1 MECRYCR
8 KTFSKGEHLRR
19 HERCHTGSRPFVC
32 ADCKRPFARQDALI
46 RHERLHTRKEGAEY
60 ASPASSAATQAPVL
74 SASMSQVV
82 NTGVRRTAPSAEA
95 GTPEQTWMEQQSM
108 NSDVPDML
116 QAPDIG
122 SDLIWPDSE
131 TLFQTI
137 MSMDSTNQWQM
148 PLGTLPFL
156 PGVQQAGSDICDN
169 QSNNFKSPD
178 SFDDRGP
185 AISAIPSGGS
195 HRAVHDVS
203 KMVSNLSSSVTA
215 AIEATSITSVFLD
228 ECLHMFFVR
237 FIPTFPVLHRA
248 TFVFR
253 ESTQP
258 LLLNAMAIGSL
269 YLGPKDSIA
278 KGEALWRLAHIA
290 VATNWETLIT
300 HRGPYDSCKGVQ
312 LVLTALL
319 GQVYGA
325 LSKNRDVR
333 TTSQAFH
340 AIGFFWARHCGMFDN
355 SPYPAT
361 NLPPLNAPEATI
373 DQEWRIWTARE
384 IQQRALLGHYVL
396 DGLTARM
403 SGRPTSVRHAANS
416 LNLPSGEAAFGASTG
431 IAWLNCMHSE
441 NPNPPTFRSI
451 FSSLFSLQ
459 SPPPTNHT
467 FSAFSFRVILE
478 GLQSLV
484 SDCADDHATVGVPA
498 KPEVRTALLQVY
510 TWITASTHL
519 PSADT
524 LEILLQWHTTCLNAC
539 IDSSLLCRHI
549 CARYSI
555 SQHVWGGSQAAIQG
569 LDLVKW
575 ANSEDSRRALL
586 HAIAIQEMVEQLPRG
601 RAHVIHIPSCLFSAA
616 TIFSVFALAG
626 IAQVN
631 LPSVVDWKYL
641 VSRADD
647 ASVVMTALAEA
658 SVSSETKRFV
668 MGEHPSMFGV
678 GGASRN
684 LMYELNSMQKL
695 FRCLTSQW
703 GISIDMEV
711 VMDQWIALCH

>member
-1 MECRYCR
+1 MMECRYCR

-19 HERCHTGSRPFVC
+19 HERCLDRKDTGSRPFVC

-60 ASPASSAATQAPVL
+60 ASPTSSAATQGQVAPE
-74 SASMSQVV
+74 SMSQIV
-82 NTGVRRTAPSAEA
+82 NAEVRRAAHSADS
-95 GTPEQTWMEQQSM
+95 GTPEQTWIEQQSM

-116 QAPDIG
+116 QASEIG

-137 MSMDSTNQWQM
+137 MSMDMANQWPM

-156 PGVQQAGSDICDN
+156 PGGQHAGTDICEN
-169 QSNNFKSPD
+169 LSNNLKSPD

-278 KGEALWRLAHIA
+278 KGEALWRLSHIA

-312 LVLTALL
+312 LVLTSLL

-325 LSKNRDVR
+325 LSKNRDIR

-355 SPYPAT
+355 PPFPTGS
-361 NLPPLNAPEATI
+361 LPPLNAAESTI

-403 SGRPTSVRHAANS
+403 SGRPTSPV
-416 LNLPSGEAAFGASTG
+416 
-431 IAWLNCMHSE
+431 
-441 NPNPPTFRSI
+441 
-451 FSSLFSLQ
+451 Q
-459 SPPPTNHT
+459 
-467 FSAFSFRVILE
+467 
-478 GLQSLV
+478 
-484 SDCADDHATVGVPA
+484 A
-498 KPEVRTALLQVY
+498 KP
-510 TWITASTHL
+510 
-519 PSADT
+519 
-524 LEILLQWHTTCLNAC
+524 
-539 IDSSLLCRHI
+539 
-549 CARYSI
+549 
-555 SQHVWGGSQAAIQG
+555 G
-569 LDLVKW
+569 
-575 ANSEDSRRALL
+575 
-586 HAIAIQEMVEQLPRG
+586 
-601 RAHVIHIPSCLFSAA
+601 
-616 TIFSVFALAG
+616 
-626 IAQVN
+626 
-631 LPSVVDWKYL
+631 
-641 VSRADD
+641 
-647 ASVVMTALAEA
+647 
-658 SVSSETKRFV
+658 
-668 MGEHPSMFGV
+668 
-678 GGASRN
+678 
-684 LMYELNSMQKL
+684 
-695 FRCLTSQW
+695 
-703 GISIDMEV
+703 
-711 VMDQWIALCH
+711 